1 MSNKYTLKRKLTLK
15 VVNTISV
22 YTGRGYHL
30 ATNNTH
36 THTHG
41 LLPGTSHIEV
51 AQRSPRPQL
60 QWKVVKGESENG

>member
-22 YTGRGYHL
+22 HTGRGYHL

-36 THTHG
+36 THTHTRALTWNLSYRG
-41 LLPGTSHIEV
+41 GTEKPKTT
-51 AQRSPRPQL
+51 AAME
-60 QWKVVKGESENG
+60 GSER